1 MSPTS
6 LRTERLILAN
16 PTDSR
21 FAARNLAI
29 WDRLVAA
36 FTDSEFSALVMICAI
51 GLILTLVVSLAVPNF
66 AETMVSVQPF
76 L

>member
-6 LRTERLILAN
+6 LRTERLILTN
-16 PTDSR
+16 PTDSQV
-21 FAARNLAI
+21 AARNLAI

-36 FTDSEFSALVMICAI
+36 FTDSEFSTLVMICAI

-76 L
+76 I